1 MQPPILLRHWDS
13 GTATLPATNAG
24 LLKSIEAIH
33 HPQPT
38 YPMKMISKT
47 CLIICC
53 FCSFARGHAQEVFS
67 HTTTPSSILGNYTKI
82 DMDQADYHLS
92 LLDEYNWT
100 LIIKPNPG
108 QKAAN
113 PHPVG
118 AWIDRGRKQGWCIY
132 NEDGAPMPLG
142 VTFTYWFERVG
153 ANFIVV
159 KPTADKKYIIEHP
172 LANNNPAAKIYATH
186 RYPTI
191 VENGTQDFYYNRA
204 ELLPVYNPSIS
215 KWELTNQGGSPLALG
230 AYYVHISPNT
240 NSNGINNAVNNTVI
254 NNTVVNTTTGSAN
267 VATSTG
273 YSDPTLN
280 TYLRAQNKQAILK
293 YLGALGL
300 EQRIKIQNQS
310 ALLMNSLYRRLNPGS
325 RNDADADG
333 HPSSAIGGDDCD
345 DFNPLIYP
353 SDNEVCA
360 KDSVIYVDGALVVW
374 MPSLVDEDC
383 NAATIVSKQ
392 YEPTNA
398 QFPSEGDRDGDGIYS
413 CECYNYGKGRPPAI
427 DYFRDPIQAQWKAV
441 ILVPLNKESAGADYL
456 THGIDCDDTNPA
468 IVKNSQKCV
477 GENKV
482 ATCVSGKW
490 ELKDCRK
497 CVTQPN
503 GTGLVV
509 EW

>member
-1 MQPPILLRHWDS
+1 MR
-13 GTATLPATNAG
+13 PAINAG
-24 LLKSIEAIH
+24 SLRNSGLSSSSPKI
-33 HPQPT
+33 Q
-38 YPMKMISKT
+38 YPMKLIQKT
-47 CLIICC
+47 WVLIYLLC
-53 FCSFARGHAQEVFS
+53 FFARVHAQEVFS
-67 HTTTPSSILGNYTKI
+67 HTTTPQSILGNYTKI
-82 DMDQADYHLS
+82 DMDLADYHLS
-92 LLDEYNWT
+92 LQDEYNWA

-108 QKAAN
+108 QKADN

-132 NEDGAPMPLG
+132 NEDSAPMPVG
-142 VTFTYWFERVG
+142 VTFTYWFESVSD
-153 ANFIVV
+153 NFIQV
-159 KPTADKKYIIEHP
+159 KPNAEKKYIIDHP

-186 RYPTI
+186 RYPTS
-191 VENGTQDFYYNRA
+191 VENGNQALYYNKA

-215 KWELTNQGGSPLALG
+215 KWELTNQGGSPLAAG
-230 AYYVHISPNT
+230 FYYVHVSPNA
-240 NSNGINNAVNNTVI
+240 NSTAINDAV
-254 NNTVVNTTTGSAN
+254 NNTVVNTTVVNTTIGSAN

-280 TYLRAQNKQAILK
+280 THLRAQNKQAILK
-293 YLGALGL
+293 YVGTLGL

-333 HPSSAIGGDDCD
+333 HVKMAVGGDDCD

-353 SDNEVCA
+353 SDNETCA
-360 KDSVIYVDGALVVW
+360 KDSVLYVDGTMVVW

-383 NAATIVSKQ
+383 NVVTIVSKQ
-392 YEPTNA
+392 REPRDG
-398 QFPSEGDRDGDGIYS
+398 QFPSESDRDGDGIYS
-413 CECYNYGKGRPPAI
+413 CECYNYGMGTLPVI
-427 DYFRDPIQAQWKAV
+427 DYLRDPIQVKWAGI
-441 ILVPLNKESAGADYL
+441 ILSPLKKESSGADFL
-456 THGIDCDDTNPA
+456 THGTDCDDTNPA
-468 IVKNSQKCV
+468 IGKNSQKCV

-482 ATCVSGKW
+482 ATCVRGKW

-497 CVTQPN
+497 CVSQPN